1 MTKKR
6 PLPAEGKS
14 LCHNPSLTL
23 LAKAVFVLEGEQHHY
38 AFVQRVYACQYYYLI
53 GRVRRLTQRFS
64 TISPYKNRTGEH

>member
-14 LCHNPSLTL
+14 LCHNPSLIL

-38 AFVQRVYACQYYYLI
+38 AWSKEYMFA
-53 GRVRRLTQRFS
+53 S
-64 TISPYKNRTGEH
+64 TMT